1 MRKPTAIVLFAFL
14 LGIAATCS
22 AQSAEELKDSISA
35 KESLRIDGVIEN
47 QKNLSLIQELE
58 KCGNLNLKKED
69 YENFLNSV
77 KLLAPQTTLLILVDK
92 THSVG
97 TNFDKIKYELYNGEP
112 RLKMTPETLKAF
124 KTMAAAAA

>member
-69 YENFLNSV
+69 YELEFEVSNREKGEIYFTE
-77 KLLAPQTTLLILVDK
+77 LL
-92 THSVG
+92 S
-97 TNFDKIKYELYNGEP
+97 
-112 RLKMTPETLKAF
+112 TLKIPVR
-124 KTMAAAAA
+124 KTKNKVRRFYEEKYKQK